1 MVAHARKMVIALRI
15 RRNARVWSQR
25 STRLS
30 GVRTFKRTWSKL
42 RL

>member
-15 RRNARVWSQR
+15 RRNARVWRQR

-30 GVRTFKRTWSKL
+30 GVRNSKEHGAS
-42 RL
+42 